1 MFANLL
7 QLITRRPPPEYDR
20 SFIEEVRLADYLP
33 KRNPRVEKLI
43 LVCWVLIA
51 IKCLLVVWLIGK
63 YHMKFDPLWVTAP
76 TIAFGLMCTGVYFWR
91 D

>member
-1 MFANLL
+1 MFTSLL
-7 QLITRRPPPEYDR
+7 QLITRRPPPEYHR
-20 SFIEEVRLADYLP
+20 EFVEEVRLADYLP

-51 IKCLLVVWLIGK
+51 IKCLVVVWLVGK
-63 YHMKFDPLWVTAP
+63 YHMRFDPLWVTAP
-76 TIAFGLMCTGVYFWR
+76 TIIFGLMCTAAYYWR